1 MSANF
6 KLFDFFFYVKEL
18 EKANSLPREYDM
30 HNMPTVLVGILL

>member
-18 EKANSLPREYDM
+18 KSYSLPREYDM